1 MCIVGYDDNKFGGAF
16 EIMNSWGK
24 EYGDNGFI
32 WFRYEDFA
40 KEVKTAYAL
49 TGMEDTPVEINPDN
63 EFNVTLSAI
72 GISSSKPLPIFQ
84 SDHFYDGQ
92 QFSSQNSLSNSYN
105 INYSNEDNKYRLNIT
120 SKSSSPYH
128 VYMFSFAKQRVS
140 LESSFVNQMNLI
152 DKSNGLIMPSNSY
165 SAYTLSERN
174 ILKNEIP
181 YCLLV
186 SKKPLEEN
194 LITTSLKRSYNSL
207 EDFLLV
213 NFNNQLVINKPS
225 VDYLSFDGK
234 IEINTN
240 NEPNNILPI
249 VLNHQLEERKDDLF
263 GIIDLNMDDYD
274 TEVLIEETLIKFKN
288 PKEAYSESNLSLD
301 LKLSKTL
308 KGYTLNVV
316 GYNDFDF
323 FEELFGRD
331 GSVVEYEKTE
341 KNLFKFTVS
350 GNLESLPKKLEK
362 ELFKNLTKNNISFV
376 FQN

>member
-1 MCIVGYDDNKFGGAF
+1 
-16 EIMNSWGK
+16 
-24 EYGDNGFI
+24 
-32 WFRYEDFA
+32 
-40 KEVKTAYAL
+40 
-49 TGMEDTPVEINPDN
+49 
-63 EFNVTLSAI
+63 
-72 GISSSKPLPIFQ
+72 
-84 SDHFYDGQ
+84 
-92 QFSSQNSLSNSYN
+92 
-105 INYSNEDNKYRLNIT
+105 
-120 SKSSSPYH
+120 
-128 VYMFSFAKQRVS
+128 
-140 LESSFVNQMNLI
+140 
-152 DKSNGLIMPSNSY
+152 
-165 SAYTLSERN
+165 
-174 ILKNEIP
+174 
-181 YCLLV
+181 
-186 SKKPLEEN
+186 
-194 LITTSLKRSYNSL
+194 
-207 EDFLLV
+207 
-213 NFNNQLVINKPS
+213 